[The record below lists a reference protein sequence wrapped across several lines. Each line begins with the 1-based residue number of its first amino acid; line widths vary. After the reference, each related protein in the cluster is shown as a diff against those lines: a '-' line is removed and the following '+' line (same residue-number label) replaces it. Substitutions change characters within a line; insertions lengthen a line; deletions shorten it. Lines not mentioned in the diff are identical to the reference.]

1 MTSFVRSLIVLI
13 GVVLIA
19 TIGVRDSLA
28 VSSVLPGAQ
37 SEGRAVAPPKPE
49 VWPMPIAQFLA
60 GNYLQRADVVL
71 TRRDYDFASYL
82 IRWATNSPFSHAALV
97 FNQPD
102 EASGIMSTFVIE
114 AGTGGVDL
122 TNIQD
127 YLSDKSSFVAL
138 KRFKQPWFDTI
149 KQARVRGILLEKIK
163 ANYNYW
169 AIGRI
174 ARNIW
179 FGVQNNLR
187 TGDKKRSSRERVIK
201 QYRENDW
208 KPPTEYIC
216 SGLVQ
221 VGFVEA
227 ALEYIEKGLLPPE
240 TLNEVVFQPGAER
253 WLPPPRGWRRL
264 GKYAVQS
271 ARLFRSQNAAALEA
285 VTPHDLAVSD
295 KLEWLYF
302 IRDGK
307 VHKVASLDDVEALL
321 SGTKDTLDRSQ
332 QSGVLPA
339 KQTPSG

>member
-1 MTSFVRSLIVLI
+1 MTRFARNFVLALIVML
-13 GVVLIA
+13 VA
-19 TIGVRDSLA
+19 TVAVRDSLA
-28 VSSVLPGAQ
+28 VSSLLPGSGAEQ
-37 SEGRAVAPPKPE
+37 KAAAAPAPE

-82 IRWATNSPFSHAALV
+82 IRWATDSPFSHAALV

-102 EASGIMSTFVIE
+102 ETSGISSTFVIE

-138 KRFKQPWFDTI
+138 KRFKQPWFDPI

-187 TGDKKRSSRERVIK
+187 IGDKKRSSRERVIK

-253 WLPPPRGWRRL
+253 WLPPRRGWRRL

-271 ARLFRSQNAAALEA
+271 ARLFRSQNAASLEA

-295 KLEWLYF
+295 KLDWLYF

-307 VHKVASLDDVEALL
+307 VYKVSSLDDVEALL
-321 SGTKDTLDRSQ
+321 SGGNDKIS
-332 QSGVLPA
+332 PA
-339 KQTPSG
+339 KETRAPVTPESNG